1 MNAIGIVRRS
11 TGPRDPAPILIS
23 VLAVAL
29 LRLVRAHHEP
39 RDERVVAAGK
49 RGSGKCIGDSG
60 GEIGRSE
67 ASAEELL
74 RRWLGELD
82 RTPLHA
88 YRVRRRGEVPFV
100 NGDAKRRVMMFTAA
114 PYQHLDAGEMYKHHG
129 SDADL
134 VAVAHVERVDAGEVR
149 ERRVGDAD
157 LVAVP
162 HVKRV
167 DAGNVRERSVGDAD
181 LVAVPHV

>member
-1 MNAIGIVRRS
+1 M
-11 TGPRDPAPILIS
+11 
-23 VLAVAL
+23 
-29 LRLVRAHHEP
+29 
-39 RDERVVAAGK
+39 AAGK
-49 RGSGKCIGDSG
+49 RGGGECIGDSG
-60 GEIGRSE
+60 GEIGRRE
-67 ASAEELL
+67 ASAQALL

-82 RTPLHA
+82 RTPLRG
-88 YRVRRRGEVPFV
+88 YQVRRRGEVPFV

-157 LVAVP
+157 LVTVS
-162 HVKRV
+162 HVERPDAAQVHKVGIDDILSIRYVADACARV
-167 DAGNVRERSVGDAD
+167 GGAPSGEGADDASAEVGMSIRVERHHKVM
-181 LVAVPHV
+181 VVT